1 MPCLGFTN
9 VGFLASCFN
18 LGRRLMAQ
26 SGYNVLLL
34 RYLKPDAQKL
44 PFQVS
49 SC

>member
-1 MPCLGFTN
+1 MSKGAPTANPESPL
-9 VGFLASCFN
+9 L
-18 LGRRLMAQ
+18 AQ

-34 RYLKPDAQKL
+34 RYLKPDARKL